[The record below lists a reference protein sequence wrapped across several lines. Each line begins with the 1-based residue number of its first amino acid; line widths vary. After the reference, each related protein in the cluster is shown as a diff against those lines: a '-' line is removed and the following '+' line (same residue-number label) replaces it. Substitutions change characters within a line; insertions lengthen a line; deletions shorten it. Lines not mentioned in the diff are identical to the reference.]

1 MGCHCNFHIKV
12 ELVFLLTKGILRCN
26 SILTHMCDPI
36 WASQE
41 ALVVKNTLA
50 NTGDIRGLGLTLG
63 REEALE
69 EGMATPCSILAWRI
83 P

>member
-1 MGCHCNFHIKV
+1 
-12 ELVFLLTKGILRCN
+12 
-26 SILTHMCDPI
+26 MCDPV
-36 WASQE
+36 WASQG

-50 NTGDIRGLGLTLG
+50 NTQDVRHLGLTLG
-63 REEALE
+63 REEPLE